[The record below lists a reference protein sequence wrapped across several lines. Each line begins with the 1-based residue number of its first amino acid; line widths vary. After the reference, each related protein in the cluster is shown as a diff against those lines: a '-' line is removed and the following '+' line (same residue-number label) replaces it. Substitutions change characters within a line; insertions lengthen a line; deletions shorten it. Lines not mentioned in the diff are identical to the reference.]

1 MAKNHF
7 ITGLDIGTGSIKG
20 LTVLKKQDSPN
31 FEVLGRS
38 EKFSLGIRRG
48 VIVDPETVS
57 KNIRW
62 VINQL
67 ENESG
72 QKINDVYVNLGGS
85 HIFCTPSHGTV
96 VVSRAD
102 QKISKEDIDRVLQSA
117 QAFSLPLN
125 KEIIEIF
132 PKEFIVDGERGI
144 KQVEGMKGV
153 KLEVDAL
160 ALCAFTPYFNNSTKA
175 VLNSDIQIGDIFPSA
190 LASAKAVLTPHQKEL
205 GVVLID
211 IGAGTTSLAVFQE
224 GNLIHTAVFPIGSAH
239 ITQDIAIGLQTD
251 IDIAEKI
258 KKQFGTCILN
268 GSGSNKKEKILAS
281 QNSPLVFSRKML
293 TKIIEARVS
302 EIFNLVQKEI
312 KKITPQPLLPAGLV
326 LTGGGAKMPR
336 IIELAKKELKLPAR
350 RGFPQEFSEIEEDP
364 SLSAVCGLVLEGAD
378 WSKEPGFSGFSAAG
392 KGILGK
398 LKKIFKV
405 FIP

>member
-1 MAKNHF
+1 MAKPSF

-20 LTVLKKQDSPN
+20 LTVLKKQDALS

-38 EKFSLGIRRG
+38 EKFSLGIRKG

-62 VINQL
+62 VLNQL

-72 QKINDVYVNLGGS
+72 QKIQDVYVNLGGS

-132 PKEFIVDGERGI
+132 PKEFVVDGEGKI
-144 KQVEGMKGV
+144 KQVEGMRGV

-160 ALCAFTPYFNNSTKA
+160 ALCAFTPYFNNLTKA
-175 VLNSDIQIGDIFPSA
+175 VLNSNVQVGDVLPSA
-190 LASAKAVLTPHQKEL
+190 LASAKAVLTPEQKEL

-211 IGAGTTSLAVFQE
+211 IGAGTTSLAIYQE
-224 GNLIHTAVFPIGSAH
+224 GDLIHTAVFPVGSAH

-251 IDIAEKI
+251 IDVAEKI

-268 GSGSNKKEKILAS
+268 GAGRNKKEKIFSAK
-281 QNSPLVFSRKML
+281 NSSIVFSRKML

-312 KKITPQPLLPAGLV
+312 KKISPQLLLPAGVV

-336 IIELAKKELKLPAR
+336 IVELAKKNLKLPAR
-350 RGFPQEFSEIEEDP
+350 RGTPQGFSAIEEDS
-364 SLSAVCGLVLEGAD
+364 SLSTVCGLVLEGAD
-378 WSKEPGFSGFSAAG
+378 WSKEPYLSNFSAG
-392 KGILGK
+392 KGIFGK
-398 LKKIFKV
+398 LKKVFKI

>member
-1 MAKNHF
+1 MKPSF
-7 ITGLDIGTGSIKG
+7 ITGLDIGSGSIKG
-20 LTVLKKQDSPN
+20 LTVLRKQDSPN

-48 VIVDPETVS
+48 AIVDSEAVS

-72 QKINDVYVNLGGS
+72 QKIDDVYVNLGGS
-85 HIFCTPSHGTV
+85 HIFCTPSHGAV

-125 KEIIEIF
+125 KEIVEIF

-144 KQVEGMKGV
+144 KQVEGMRGV

-160 ALCAFTPYFNNSTKA
+160 ALCAFTPYFNNLTKA
-175 VLNSDIQIGDIFPSA
+175 VSNSDIQVGDIIPSA
-190 LASAKAVLTPHQKEL
+190 LASARAVLTPHQKEL
-205 GVVLID
+205 GVALID
-211 IGAGTTSLAVFQE
+211 IGAGTTSLAVYQE
-224 GNLIHTAVFPIGSAH
+224 GDLIHTAVFPIGSAH

-251 IDIAEKI
+251 IDVAEKI
-258 KKQFGTCILN
+258 KKQFGTCILT
-268 GSGSNKKEKILAS
+268 GKGKNKKEKILSS

-293 TKIIEARVS
+293 TRIIEARVS

-312 KKITPQPLLPAGLV
+312 KKISPQPLLPAGLV
-326 LTGGGAKMPR
+326 LTGGGAKIPR
-336 IIELAKKELKLPAR
+336 IVELAKK
-350 RGFPQEFSEIEEDP
+350 
-364 SLSAVCGLVLEGAD
+364 
-378 WSKEPGFSGFSAAG
+378 
-392 KGILGK
+392 
-398 LKKIFKV
+398 
-405 FIP
+405 

>member
-1 MAKNHF
+1 MAKSFF

-20 LTVLKKQDSPN
+20 LTILKRQDSPS

-48 VIVDPETVS
+48 VVIDPETVS
-57 KNIRW
+57 KNIRL

-72 QKINDVYVNLGGS
+72 QKINDVYVNLSGG
-85 HIFCTPSHGTV
+85 HIFCVPSHGTV

-132 PKEFIVDGERGI
+132 PKEFIVDGEKGI
-144 KQVEGMKGV
+144 KQVEGMRGV

-160 ALCAFTPYFNNSTKA
+160 ALCAFAPYLNNLSKA
-175 VLNSDIQIGDIFPSA
+175 VVNSDVQIGDIIPSA
-190 LASAKAVLTPHQKEL
+190 LASARAVLTPHQKEL
-205 GVVLID
+205 GVALVD
-211 IGAGTTSLAVFQE
+211 IGAGTTSLAVYQE
-224 GNLIHTAVFPIGSAH
+224 GDLIHSAVFPIGSAH
-239 ITQDIAIGLQTD
+239 ITNDIAIGLQTD
-251 IDIAEKI
+251 IDIAEKT

-268 GSGSNKKEKILAS
+268 GAGKNKKEKVLLS
-281 QNSPLVFSRKML
+281 KGTPLVFYRKML

-312 KKITPQPLLPAGLV
+312 KKISPQVLLPAGVV
-326 LTGGGAKMPR
+326 LTGGGAKMPKIVEFVR
-336 IIELAKKELKLPAR
+336 KELKLPVR
-350 RGFPQEFSEIEEDP
+350 RGFPQGFSEIEQDT
-364 SLSAVCGLVLEGAD
+364 SLSTVCGLALEGAN
-378 WSKEPGFSGFSAAG
+378 WSKESSFPVFTSGT
-392 KGILGK
+392 GIAEK
-398 LKKIFKV
+398 LKKVFKI